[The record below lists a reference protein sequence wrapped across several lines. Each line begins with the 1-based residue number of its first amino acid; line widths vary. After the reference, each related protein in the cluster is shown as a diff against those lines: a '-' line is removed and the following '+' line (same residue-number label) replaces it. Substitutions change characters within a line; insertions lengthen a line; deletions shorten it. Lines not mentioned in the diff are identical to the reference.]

1 MQKELNTIK
10 NDITSAME
18 LIHYDPN
25 KPAIIETD
33 ASLKGIGAVLIQ
45 DGKPVRFLSKALT
58 PAETNYTN
66 IERELLAILFAC
78 EKLHRYTFARKITVH
93 TDRKPLQAIFQK
105 PVSLA
110 PPRLQGMLLNLSK
123 YDTQVKYVGSKSVL
137 LADTLSRLVQPE
149 TAKEIPGLD
158 INIAQVLKVEPTCL
172 ESLQEETK
180 ADHTLASLT
189 DLIITGWP
197 DSMQVLPDNL
207 HPYWCFRDE
216 LTILDGLVMKG
227 SRVVIPASMRPGTL
241 TRLHDA
247 HQGLTSTLHRARRT
261 VYWPKLQDD
270 ISEMVQKCDEC
281 QRHGNKKPRPPER
294 QISATRPLELLGVDV
309 VQFQCQRALVTVD
322 YYSGFNDEMVYEMNH
337 MNCGYEIK

>member
-25 KPAIIETD
+25 KPTIIETD
-33 ASLKGIGAVLIQ
+33 ASLKGIRAVLIQ

-78 EKLHRYTFARKITVH
+78 EKLHRYTFARKITMH
-93 TDRKPLQAIFQK
+93 TDHKPLQAIFQK

-110 PPRLQGMLLNLSK
+110 PPRLQRMLLRLSK
-123 YDTQVKYVGSKSVL
+123 YDTQVKYVGSKRVL
-137 LADTLSRLVQPE
+137 LADTLSRLVQQG

-158 INIAQVLKVEPTCL
+158 INMKVEPTRL

-180 ADHTLASLT
+180 ADPTLASLT

-197 DSMQVLPDNL
+197 DSMQDLPDNL
-207 HPYWCFRDE
+207 HPYWCFR
-216 LTILDGLVMKG
+216 V
-227 SRVVIPASMRPGTL
+227 S
-241 TRLHDA
+241 
-247 HQGLTSTLHRARRT
+247 
-261 VYWPKLQDD
+261 
-270 ISEMVQKCDEC
+270 
-281 QRHGNKKPRPPER
+281 
-294 QISATRPLELLGVDV
+294 
-309 VQFQCQRALVTVD
+309 
-322 YYSGFNDEMVYEMNH
+322 
-337 MNCGYEIK
+337 